1 MLKERYLQLLI
12 DTSKNIVIL
21 SCDNQG
27 IPKGMV
33 GMSLQP
39 LGFTNHLVST
49 EIAWWVEPEH
59 RSSRM
64 ALDMFKAAEDWSL
77 RVGAD
82 FIQFVS
88 LSTSEGSVD
97 KFYTRMGYTMT
108 EKAFLKEI

>member
-1 MLKERYLQLLI
+1 MIKDNYLKLI
-12 DTSKNIVIL
+12 EDTSKNIVIL
-21 SCDNQG
+21 SCDNQD

-33 GMSLQP
+33 AMSLSP
-39 LGFTNHLVST
+39 LGFTDHLVST
-49 EIAWWVEPEH
+49 EIAWWVEPDY
-59 RSSRM
+59 RTSRM
-64 ALDMFKAAEDWSL
+64 SLDLFKAAEYWSQK
-77 RVGAD
+77 VGAS